1 MNLDGKISIITG
13 AGGGIGGAMAA
24 AFVEAG
30 SQVVLA
36 DQDSHAIDE
45 LSAQLN
51 ERTAGSAVAIAGDV
65 SRTDHIVELV
75 AGAEDAFGP
84 VDVYC
89 ANAGLGG
96 GVGLDATDDEW
107 DRFHQVNVMAHVR
120 AAKVL
125 VPQWVE
131 RGRGYFV
138 STASAAGLLT
148 QIGSATYSV
157 TKHGAVAFAEWLSVT
172 YGNQGVAVSCLCPM
186 GVNTDMLAG
195 GSESTD
201 AVRRNSARSV
211 TAAGQVLEPHDVAD
225 KVVEAMAQETFL
237 ILPHPDVAEFVR
249 RRADDRDRWLAGM
262 RRYQDSLS

>member
-13 AGGGIGGAMAA
+13 AGGGIGGALAA
-24 AFVEAG
+24 AFVDAG
-30 SQVVLA
+30 ARVVLS
-36 DQDSHAIDE
+36 DLNSQPIDE
-45 LSAQLN
+45 LAAQLN
-51 ERTAGSAVAIAGDV
+51 ERVTGSALAIAGDV
-65 SRTDHIVELV
+65 SQTDHIVELV
-75 AGAEDAFGP
+75 SAAEEAFGP

-96 GVGLDATDDEW
+96 GVGLDAAEEEW
-107 DRFHQVNVMAHVR
+107 ERFHQVNVMAHVR
-120 AAKVL
+120 AARVL

-186 GVNTDMLAG
+186 GVNTAMLAG
-195 GSESTD
+195 GTESD
-201 AVRRNSARSV
+201 DDVRRNAARSV
-211 TAAGQVLEPHDVAD
+211 TQAGQVLEPREVAD
-225 KVVEAMAQETFL
+225 VVVEAMAQETFL